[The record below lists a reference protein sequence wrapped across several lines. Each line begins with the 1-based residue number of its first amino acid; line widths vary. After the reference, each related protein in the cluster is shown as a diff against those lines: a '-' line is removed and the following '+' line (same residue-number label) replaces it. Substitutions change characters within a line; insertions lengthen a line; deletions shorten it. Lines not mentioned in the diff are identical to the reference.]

1 MSIVVTTAATTA
13 ATSAA
18 VAANNAAAAARRK
31 AQCDALMTNY
41 QHNTATLEMQQAY
54 AACVPKPDTGEP
66 MVDPKVV
73 VALFL
78 LAVPIGVLV
87 ALSQVRDEGVG
98 MAGAAG
104 LIAAIGWCA
113 ALLLLGI
120 VVDGVR
126 FLFA

>member
-31 AQCDALMTNY
+31 AQCDALMVDY
-41 QHNTATLEMQQAY
+41 RHNTATLEMQQTY
-54 AACVPKPDTGEP
+54 AACVPKPATGEP

-78 LAVPIGVLV
+78 LAVPIAAVV
-87 ALSQVRDEGVG
+87 AWRTRNEDDWV
-98 MAGAAG
+98 MAGLAGMLSGLSWVMILFLAG
-104 LIAAIGWCA
+104 LVFA
-113 ALLLLGI
+113 
-120 VVDGVR
+120 GVR